1 MFGFFRNYF
10 SNDLAI
16 DLGTANTLI
25 YMRGKGI
32 ILNEP
37 SVVALRQEGG
47 PNGKT
52 TIHAVGRQAKQMLGR
67 VPGNIQAVRPMKDG
81 VIADFTVT
89 EQMLKQF
96 IRMAHPSRLFAPS
109 PRIIICVPCGST
121 QVERR
126 AIKESALAAGA
137 SEVFLIEEPMAAAIG
152 AGLPVSEAAGSL
164 VVDRSVDKICHRME
178 LGKDTYTLG
187 KIRPEMEEELCRV
200 LADFVRIM
208 EGYRVDAYRAMAS
221 SAISEAANSLYVL
234 GKIRQLTGLSVTVL
248 SNSEQRFLGY
258 KALAA
263 MEDNFNKVIEK
274 GTAILDLD
282 GGSFQISLFDKD
294 ALVTTQNIRMGS
306 LRVRERLAGIQSET
320 EHYEEMV
327 EELIWNEVSSFK
339 KMYLKDRKIENIML
353 IGDVFTDSV
362 YQNIEEKTTKIISR
376 ENFNTW
382 YEKIIRQSPM
392 ELAVKLGIP
401 LENASLM
408 YPSAVI
414 YKCLIDMMEAEHV
427 WIPGVH
433 MTRGIAYEY
442 AEQMKLQKG
451 SHNFENDI
459 LMAAKNIGKRYAV
472 NRPHVQNLEMT
483 ALAMF
488 DATKKMHGMKERERL
503 LLRMAVMLHDV
514 GKYISLNNVADSSY
528 NIIMSNEIIG
538 LSHIER
544 EMVALIAKY
553 NTAVLPSYD
562 ELVME
567 SSLSAEQYLT
577 VSELTAIVRLANAL
591 DRSHLQKIQSIRAVL
606 KERELHLSLT
616 VDRDFTLEQGLC
628 QDKLDFF
635 NEVFSIQPIIKMK
648 RQM

>member
-1 MFGFFRNYF
+1 M
-10 SNDLAI
+10 
-16 DLGTANTLI
+16 
-25 YMRGKGI
+25 
-32 ILNEP
+32 
-37 SVVALRQEGG
+37 
-47 PNGKT
+47 
-52 TIHAVGRQAKQMLGR
+52 
-67 VPGNIQAVRPMKDG
+67 
-81 VIADFTVT
+81 
-89 EQMLKQF
+89 
-96 IRMAHPSRLFAPS
+96 
-109 PRIIICVPCGST
+109 
-121 QVERR
+121 
-126 AIKESALAAGA
+126 
-137 SEVFLIEEPMAAAIG
+137 
-152 AGLPVSEAAGSL
+152 
-164 VVDRSVDKICHRME
+164 
-178 LGKDTYTLG
+178 
-187 KIRPEMEEELCRV
+187 
-200 LADFVRIM
+200 
-208 EGYRVDAYRAMAS
+208 
-221 SAISEAANSLYVL
+221 
-234 GKIRQLTGLSVTVL
+234 
-248 SNSEQRFLGY
+248 
-258 KALAA
+258 
-263 MEDNFNKVIEK
+263 
-274 GTAILDLD
+274 
-282 GGSFQISLFDKD
+282 
-294 ALVTTQNIRMGS
+294 TTQNIRMGS

-553 NTAVLPSYD
+553 NTAALPSYD

-616 VDRDFTLEQGLC
+616 VNRDFTLEQGLC
-628 QDKLDFF
+628 QEKLDFF
-635 NEVFSIQPIIKMK
+635 NEVFSIQPVIKLK

>member
-1 MFGFFRNYF
+1 MQYSTFA
-10 SNDLAI
+10 AI
-16 DLGTANTLI
+16 DIGSYDVILEI
-25 YMRGKGI
+25 FEISKKQGI
-32 ILNEP
+32 
-37 SVVALRQEGG
+37 
-47 PNGKT
+47 
-52 TIHAVGRQAKQMLGR
+52 
-67 VPGNIQAVRPMKDG
+67 
-81 VIADFTVT
+81 
-89 EQMLKQF
+89 
-96 IRMAHPSRLFAPS
+96 
-109 PRIIICVPCGST
+109 
-121 QVERR
+121 
-126 AIKESALAAGA
+126 
-137 SEVFLIEEPMAAAIG
+137 
-152 AGLPVSEAAGSL
+152 
-164 VVDRSVDKICHRME
+164 RSVDKICHRME

-208 EGYRVDAYRAMAS
+208 EGYRVDDYRATAS
-221 SAISEAANSLYVL
+221 SAISEASNSLYVL
-234 GKIRQLTGLSVTVL
+234 GKIHQLTGFSVTVL
-248 SNSEQRFLGY
+248 SNSEQRFLSY

-263 MEDNFNKVIEK
+263 MEDNFNKIIEK

-306 LRVRERLAGIQSET
+306 LRIRERLAGIQSET
-320 EHYEEMV
+320 EH
-327 EELIWNEVSSFK
+327 EVSSFK

-414 YKCLIDMMEAEHV
+414 YKCLIDMMGAEHI

-442 AEQMKLQKG
+442 AEQMKLLKG
-451 SHNFENDI
+451 GHNFENDI

-591 DRSHLQKIQSIRAVL
+591 DRSHLQKIQSIRAAL

>member
-1 MFGFFRNYF
+1 MQYSTFA
-10 SNDLAI
+10 AI
-16 DLGTANTLI
+16 DIGSYDVILEI
-25 YMRGKGI
+25 FEISKKQGI
-32 ILNEP
+32 
-37 SVVALRQEGG
+37 
-47 PNGKT
+47 
-52 TIHAVGRQAKQMLGR
+52 
-67 VPGNIQAVRPMKDG
+67 
-81 VIADFTVT
+81 
-89 EQMLKQF
+89 
-96 IRMAHPSRLFAPS
+96 
-109 PRIIICVPCGST
+109 
-121 QVERR
+121 
-126 AIKESALAAGA
+126 
-137 SEVFLIEEPMAAAIG
+137 
-152 AGLPVSEAAGSL
+152 
-164 VVDRSVDKICHRME
+164 RSVDKICHRME

-208 EGYRVDAYRAMAS
+208 EGYRVDDYRATAS
-221 SAISEAANSLYVL
+221 SAISEASNSLYVL
-234 GKIRQLTGLSVTVL
+234 GKIHQLTGFSVTVL
-248 SNSEQRFLGY
+248 SNSEQRFLSY

-263 MEDNFNKVIEK
+263 MEDNFNKIIEK

-306 LRVRERLAGIQSET
+306 LRIRERLAGIQSET

-414 YKCLIDMMEAEHV
+414 YKCLIDMMGAEHI

-442 AEQMKLQKG
+442 AEQMKLLKG
-451 SHNFENDI
+451 GHNFENDI

-591 DRSHLQKIQSIRAVL
+591 YRSHLQKIQSIRAAL